1 MAFGWISHHHCPGR
15 ERLALRHFTAGIGVE
30 PTLRVA
36 STNVASGRGSGPTG
50 PLDAHRPAKSKGL
63 PFGWSYRESALR
75 VPEYAMLDVLDLDFR
90 FRATQAGRLPD
101 PAGPMARGAFGFALK
116 RLVCVMRGRP
126 CSGCSL
132 ERACIYPSVFA
143 PAPPSDTKVMRLYEK
158 APPPFVMQ
166 VPEGAG
172 RVAVGG
178 MLSLRLVLIGAA
190 EKAAPFAVL
199 ALGEAA
205 SRGFGKDRLTFELVD
220 ILTREGSP
228 AVDVNGRLTA
238 KSRTIETP
246 PSPQSPVTVR
256 FLSAVRLQSDGSLM
270 TAERFAPAPF
280 LMAAVRRIGLLAEFY
295 GRPLVADFRTLKERA
310 QEVTLL
316 DADLKWSDATRYSS
330 RQKQRLQVGG
340 LVGRVKLDLA
350 TAQELWPYLHA
361 VTVVAIGKATSMGL
375 GAIEVTAE
383 DR

>member
-1 MAFGWISHHHCPGR
+1 
-15 ERLALRHFTAGIGVE
+15 
-30 PTLRVA
+30 
-36 STNVASGRGSGPTG
+36 
-50 PLDAHRPAKSKGL
+50 
-63 PFGWSYRESALR
+63 
-75 VPEYAMLDVLDLDFR
+75 MLDVLDLDFR
-90 FRATQAGRLPD
+90 FRTKQAGRLPD

-126 CSGCSL
+126 CSGCAL

-143 PAPPSDTKVMRLYEK
+143 PAPPSDSKVMRLYER

-172 RVAVGG
+172 QVAAGG
-178 MLSLRLVLIGAA
+178 ILGLRLVLIGAA

-199 ALGEAA
+199 ALREAA
-205 SRGFGKDRLTFELVD
+205 SRGFGKDRLAFDLAD
-220 ILTREGSP
+220 ILTREGTQ
-228 AVDVNGRLTA
+228 AVDVNGRLIA

-246 PSPQSPVTVR
+246 PPPQSPVTVR
-256 FLSAVRLQSDGSLM
+256 FLSAVRLQSDGTLM

-295 GRPLVADFRTLKERA
+295 GRPLAADFRTLKERA

-316 DADLKWSDATRYSS
+316 DADLRWVEATRYSS
-330 RQKQRLQVGG
+330 RQKQSLQVGG
-340 LVGRVKLDLA
+340 LMGRVKLDLSS
-350 TAQELWPYLHA
+350 TPDIWPYLHA
-361 VTVVAIGKATSMGL
+361 ATVVAIGKATSMGL
-375 GAIEVTAE
+375 GAIEVMAE